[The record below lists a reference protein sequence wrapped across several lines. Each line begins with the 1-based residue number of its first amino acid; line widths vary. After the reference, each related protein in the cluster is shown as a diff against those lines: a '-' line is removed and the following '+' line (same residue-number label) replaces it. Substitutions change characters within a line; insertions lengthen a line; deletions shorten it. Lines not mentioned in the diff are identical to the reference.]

1 MSLKNLGVL
10 VLSLA
15 LVLSS
20 GCATR
25 TLSLAQCAGIGA
37 AVGAGGGAG
46 AASAAD
52 TNDWIGAG
60 VAIGAVVGAASGWLI
75 CNAIPEAEVAAVT
88 EPEPEPEPEAAPPSP
103 PTPRARVV
111 LRGVNFNFDSA
122 VPMEGSQVVLDIAAE
137 TLLGNR
143 EVLVRVEG
151 HTDATGPAEY
161 NRDLSRRRAEAVR
174 DMLIK
179 AGVGAERLQVVAHGE
194 DQPLATNETADGRR
208 INRRVQLV
216 TDE

>member
-1 MSLKNLGVL
+1 MSFKNLGAV

-15 LVLSS
+15 LGLSS

-37 AVGAGGGAG
+37 AVGAGAGGGA
-46 AASAAD
+46 STAAD

-75 CNAIPEAEVAAVT
+75 CSAIPEAEVAAV
-88 EPEPEPEPEAAPPSP
+88 PEPEPAPPP
-103 PTPRARVV
+103 PPPPPPARARVV
-111 LRGVNFNFDSA
+111 LRGVNSAFDSA
-122 VPMEGSQVVLDIAAE
+122 VPLVGSQAVLDVAAE
-137 TLLGNR
+137 TLLR
-143 EVLVRVEG
+143 DRTVLVRVEG
-151 HTDATGPAEY
+151 HTDSTGPADY

-174 DMLIK
+174 DMLIE
-179 AGVGAERLQVVAHGE
+179 AGVEANRLQVVAHGE
-194 DQPLATNETADGRR
+194 DQPLASNATAEGRR

-216 TDE
+216 TEE

>member
-1 MSLKNLGVL
+1 MSLKNLGFL
-10 VLSLA
+10 GLSLV

-37 AVGAGGGAG
+37 AIGGGGGAG

-52 TNDWIGAG
+52 SSDWIGAG

-75 CNAIPEAEVAAVT
+75 CNAIPEATVVAAV
-88 EPEPEPEPEAAPPSP
+88 EPEPEAAPPP
-103 PTPRARVV
+103 PPPPAPRVRVV
-111 LRGVNFNFDSA
+111 LRGVNFDFDSA
-122 VPMEGSQVVLDIAAE
+122 TPMQGSQVVLDIAAE

-174 DMLIK
+174 DMLIV
-179 AGVGAERLQVVAHGE
+179 AGVNAERLQVVAHGE

>member
-1 MSLKNLGVL
+1 MSLKKLGV
-10 VLSLA
+10 VVVSMA
-15 LVLSS
+15 LVLTS

-37 AVGAGGGAG
+37 AVGGGGGAG
-46 AASAAD
+46 AATAAD

-60 VAIGAVVGAASGWLI
+60 VAIGAVAGAAAGWLL
-75 CNAIPEAEVAAVT
+75 CNAIPEATVAAVT
-88 EPEPEPEPEAAPPSP
+88 EPEPEPVPPP
-103 PTPRARVV
+103 PPPPAPRARIV
-111 LRGVNFNFDSA
+111 LRGVSFDFDSA
-122 VPMEGSQVVLDIAAE
+122 APVEGSQVVLDIVVE
-137 TLLGNR
+137 TLLGNL

-151 HTDATGPAEY
+151 HTDATGPADY

-179 AGVGAERLQVVAHGE
+179 AGVDVDRLRVVAHGE

-216 TDE
+216 TEE